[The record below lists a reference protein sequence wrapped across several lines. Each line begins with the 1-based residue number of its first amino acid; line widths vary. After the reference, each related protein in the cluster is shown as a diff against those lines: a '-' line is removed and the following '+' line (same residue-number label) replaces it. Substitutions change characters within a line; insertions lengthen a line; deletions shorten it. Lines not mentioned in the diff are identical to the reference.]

1 MANTWTLERRTCV
14 FDGLRRDIYVLC
26 TCLIFAHSTLLS
38 ALCSPSLFYSQ
49 MMRLP
54 FLALSFALMM
64 SRSERQHTQQGTFFQ
79 VKKDHSFLDDEV
91 IWSKELKSLM
101 LCSQMCAR
109 KVDCK
114 SANFMTE
121 SGTCSLLGKKQ
132 MENPAMLYKLK
143 DSIYLE
149 KVCQ

>member
-1 MANTWTLERRTCV
+1 
-14 FDGLRRDIYVLC
+14 
-26 TCLIFAHSTLLS
+26 
-38 ALCSPSLFYSQ
+38 
-49 MMRLP
+49 
-54 FLALSFALMM
+54 MM
-64 SRSERQHTQQGTFFQ
+64 SRSEGQHTQQGTFFQ
-79 VKKDHSFLDDEV
+79 VKKDRSFLDDEV
-91 IWSKELKSLM
+91 IWSEELKSLM

-121 SGTCSLLGKKQ
+121 KGSCSLLGKKK
-132 MENPAMLYKLK
+132 MENPEMLYKLK